1 MRMPK
6 LEISPSYINKTLER
20 LTQNPT
26 AQDLDWLVEAYTYFG
41 YIEATATGDADLA
54 EAERKYAES
63 EAIQEAK
70 IANEKASQAV
80 LEAIA
85 TVKTRDYRLAEIK
98 ARTNARKISNAW
110 RSIEQT
116 INAIKFLGRF
126 DSGLNNGGRMNG
138 QS

>member
-1 MRMPK
+1 MPK
-6 LEISPSYINKTLER
+6 LQIDPTYINKTLER

-26 AQDLDWLVEAYTYFG
+26 AQDMDWLVEAYTYFG
-41 YIEATATGDADLA
+41 YMEATATGDADMA

-70 IANEKASQAV
+70 VADPKTNQTQ

-85 TVKTRDYRLAEIK
+85 AIKTRDYRMAEIK

-110 RSIEQT
+110 RSIEQA
-116 INAIKFLGRF
+116 INAIKFLGRY
-126 DSGLNNGGRMNG
+126 DSGINSGVRMNG
-138 QS
+138 SVQ

>member
-1 MRMPK
+1 MPK

-126 DSGLNNGGRMNG
+126 DSGINNGVRMNG
-138 QS
+138 QT

>member
-1 MRMPK
+1 MAK
-6 LEISPSYINKTLER
+6 LQIDPTYINKTLEK

-26 AQDLDWLVEAYTYFG
+26 AQDMDWLVEAYSYFG
-41 YIEATATGDADLA
+41 YMEATATGDADLA
-54 EAERKYAES
+54 EAERKFAEA

-70 IANEKASQAV
+70 IADPKASQTV
-80 LEAIA
+80 LEAVA
-85 TVKTRDYRLAEIK
+85 AVKTRDYRVAEIK

-126 DSGLNNGGRMNG
+126 DSFSNSSVKMKEDYHH
-138 QS
+138 